1 MTSAYPVSDPTLKFL
16 QEAFEALSDGVLLV
30 DEQGVIKL
38 ANSRV
43 LQQLQYKGASLAQA
57 LLFTVNPHLTLLNW
71 KKRWK
76 ELKSAAVQEEET
88 EFMTAEDK
96 LIPVRTKIRSF
107 ELGDQKLAL
116 IVVDFLLESRRFPDL
131 LDVAS
136 ASGNICTWE
145 LDLSSNLLH
154 LIGSGCSFLGLAQD
168 QVSFDEQG
176 MQQLFGKHISDKD
189 LNRLQEALR
198 KTVQSGASFELELI
212 YEQSKDDFD
221 RLMITGKAI
230 RSNDYTLKVIGSIR
244 KAFKQ
249 EADET
254 DFNNYLVQ
262 FTLENVSD
270 LIFWVNPDGSFLYVN
285 QAVCDRLGYTR
296 AELLKINAVN
306 IAENYTPEVRK
317 NLWDRLRREKFGE
330 GQFTLLTRSG
340 GKVPVLASLNYIL
353 LDGKEYLCSFSKDIS
368 KLNETNR
375 QLRLSKFSID
385 NTKELIIWTD
395 KEGQIFYANRAFYQ
409 KTGLPQEVEPSLN
422 FFDYFSDPDNQ
433 LDRTN
438 WWEIIKKQEYLELE
452 ALLKPGQD
460 VSFPII
466 CTLNYI
472 YFEEQ
477 EQEFACIY
485 IIDRSKKKRRD
496 IELFLSQNALAS
508 AQDMIFWID
517 EDLKIR
523 FKNETVRKTL
533 GYRKG
538 ELKGKD
544 FKKVCPDIDLESIM
558 DASRKASFET
568 TFFTKTGE
576 EIPVEVNLSPA
587 EFDGKDFQCMIVRDI
602 TAWKD
607 LERELRDKQA
617 RIQELSLR
625 LKDENILLKSE
636 LAAKYNFNNI
646 ITKDPNYRKILGQ
659 IGQVAGSNATVLILG
674 ETGTGKELL
683 ARAIY
688 SLSDRDED
696 PFIKINCAAL
706 PENLIESELFGH
718 EKGAFT
724 GATGQKKG
732 RFELADGGTLF
743 LDEVG
748 ELPLDLQ
755 AKLLRVLQEGEFERL
770 GGTKTMRVDVRI
782 IAATNRNL
790 EEMVE
795 KGTFREDLFY
805 RLNVFPIINP
815 PLRERRGDIPLLVS
829 HFAKKY
835 GERMGKKIEKISQAD
850 IQMLKEYDFPGN
862 IRELENIV
870 ERAMILA
877 RNGVLDL
884 KASIELLRDP
894 SGKRAK
900 GKTEFPSFDEMQ
912 KQHIIDALK
921 KCNMRVTGPKGA
933 ARLLKLNDRTL
944 MSKMRKLG
952 IKREDYL

>member
-1 MTSAYPVSDPTLKFL
+1 MMPAYPVTDPTLKSL
-16 QEAFEALSDGVLLV
+16 QEAFEALSDGIMLV

-38 ANSRV
+38 ANT
-43 LQQLQYKGASLAQA
+43 QLLDHLGYNGASIAQA
-57 LLFTVNPHLTLLNW
+57 LLFTVNPYLNLLSW

-76 ELKSAAVQEEET
+76 ELASLDAQEEET
-88 EFMTAEDK
+88 EFMTAGEK
-96 LIPVRTKIRSF
+96 LIPVRTQTRPF
-107 ELGDQKLAL
+107 FLDGRQLAL
-116 IVVDFLLESRRFPDL
+116 MVVEFQLDSKRYEQLLE
-131 LDVAS
+131 VAS
-136 ASGNICTWE
+136 ESGNICAWE
-145 LDLSSNLLH
+145 LDVESNELN
-154 LIGSGCSFLGLAQD
+154 LIGSGCSLLGLSHD
-168 QVSFDEQG
+168 QVHFDEAG
-176 MQQLFGKHISDKD
+176 MQQLFGKRIADKD
-189 LNRLQEALR
+189 LSRLRESVR
-198 KTVQSGASFELELI
+198 HTIKTGSPFELKLLYLQSGED
-212 YEQSKDDFD
+212 YDH
-221 RLMITGKAI
+221 LMVTGKAI
-230 RSNDYTLKVIGSIR
+230 RSNDYTLKVIGAIR

-249 EADET
+249 ETSTD
-254 DFNNYLVQ
+254 DFNKYLVQ

-270 LIFWVNPDGSFLYVN
+270 LIFWVRPDGSFMYVN

-296 AELLKINAVN
+296 AELLKMNALEM
-306 IAENYTPEVRK
+306 AENHTEEARRK
-317 NLWDRLRREKFGE
+317 LWERLREEKFLE
-330 GQFTLLTRSG
+330 GQFQLLTRTG
-340 GKVPVLASLNYIL
+340 ERVPVLSSLNYL
-353 LDGKEYLCSFSKDIS
+353 LLNGKEYLCSFSKDIS
-368 KLNETNR
+368 KLNEANR
-375 QLRLSKFSID
+375 ELRLSKFAID
-385 NTKELIIWTD
+385 HTKELILWTD
-395 KEGQIFYANRAFYQ
+395 KDGLVFYANKSFYQ
-409 KTGLPQEVEPSLN
+409 KTKFSPNEQQPIN
-422 FFDYFSDPDNQ
+422 FRDIFSDTEGELN
-433 LDRTN
+433 RAN
-438 WWEIIKKQEYLELE
+438 WWESIKSNGYIEIEGYLDNY
-452 ALLKPGQD
+452 AGSP
-460 VSFPII
+460 FPII
-466 CTLNYI
+466 CSMNYI
-472 YFEEQ
+472 RFE

-485 IIDRSKKKRRD
+485 IIDRTSKKKRD

-517 EDLKIR
+517 ENLKIR
-523 FKNETVRKTL
+523 YKNEAVRNTL

-544 FKKVCPDIDLESIM
+544 FKKVCPDIDLETIV
-558 DASRKASFET
+558 DASRKGSFET
-568 TFFTKTGE
+568 VFYKKTGE
-576 EIPVEVNLSPA
+576 EIPVQVNLSPA
-587 EFDGKDFQCMIVRDI
+587 QFEGTDFQCMIVRDI
-602 TAWKD
+602 TSWKD
-607 LERELRDKQA
+607 LEQELRQKQMQV
-617 RIQELSLR
+617 QELSLR

-659 IGQVAGSNATVLILG
+659 IGQVAGSDATVLILG

-724 GATGQKKG
+724 GAIGQKKG

-770 GGTKTMRVDVRI
+770 GGTKTITVDVRI
-782 IAATNRNL
+782 IAATNRDL

-815 PLRERRGDIPLLVS
+815 PLRERKGDVPLLVS

-850 IQMLKEYDFPGN
+850 IEMLQQYDFPGN

-884 KASIELLRDP
+884 KASIDLLRDP
-894 SGKRAK
+894 HSRGNKAK
-900 GKTEFPSFDEMQ
+900 TDFPSFEEMQ
-912 KQHIIDALK
+912 KRHIVEALK
-921 KCNMRVTGPKGA
+921 KCNMRITGPKGA

-944 MSKMRKLG
+944 MSKMRKLD
-952 IKREDYL
+952 INREDYL